1 MKSKILLIFI
11 LLLVCILFVNCT
23 KNATKSDNEGTHGVS
38 SRYMSYKGKIMCGY
52 QGWFNCQGD
61 GAGLGWKHYEKGG
74 QFRPG
79 FYTIDFWP
87 DVTELDNDEKFR
99 TEFVH
104 DDNTW
109 AYVYSS
115 ANEKSVKRHFKWM
128 RDYGIDGVFVQ
139 RFVSNTKNPE
149 KLRNLNVVIQNCL
162 KGAEKYDRAL
172 SVMYDMS
179 GCGHEVADFI
189 KEDWIR
195 LVDYYN
201 ITSRGKNQ
209 SYLYH
214 NNKPLVA
221 IWGAGFYDRK
231 YSLEDIE
238 EAIDF
243 LKNDSIYGGCSV
255 LLGIPT
261 FWREQ
266 GRDCIDDPK
275 FHDLLK
281 KVDIIHTWN
290 VGRYGTLEGVEAH
303 RSVIEDDIK
312 WCKENNIDFVPSVF
326 PGFSWHNLKPESP
339 LNKTPRLKG
348 KFLWSQMYSA
358 MSAGAEM
365 IYVSMFDE
373 VDEGTAIFKCT
384 NNPPNGESQF
394 CDYEGLPSDFYLKL
408 TGEAGKMLRGE
419 IPLDPNIPLETE

>member
-1 MKSKILLIFI
+1 VIASFVLIS
-11 LLLVCILFVNCT
+11 CT

-52 QGWFNCQGD
+52 QGWFNCEGD
-61 GAGLGWKHYEKGG
+61 GSGLGWKHYEKSG

-79 FYTIDFWP
+79 FCTIDFWP
-87 DVTELDNDEKFR
+87 DVSELDNDEKFR

-128 RDYGIDGVFVQ
+128 EDYGIDGVFVQ

-179 GCGHEVADFI
+179 GCGREVEDFMI
-189 KEDWIR
+189 EDWKR

-201 ITSRGKNQ
+201 ITNRGKNQ
-209 SYLYH
+209 SYLFH
-214 NNKPLVA
+214 NEKPLVA
-221 IWGAGFYDRK
+221 IWGAGFHDRT
-231 YSLEDIE
+231 YTLEDIGN
-238 EAIDF
+238 AIDF
-243 LKNDSIYGGCSV
+243 FKNDSIYGGCSV

-275 FHDLLK
+275 YHDLLK

-290 VGRYGTLEGVEAH
+290 VGRYGTLDGVETH
-303 RSVIEDDIK
+303 RPVIEADIE
-312 WCKENNIDFVPSVF
+312 WCNDNNIDFVPSVF

-419 IPLDPNIPLETE
+419 IPLDPNVPLETE